1 MSLSSFFVVSNAL
14 RLNFTKLYDSGGYR
28 GKTPPDL
35 SDFIKNS
42 NGNKGE
48 KNMIKTT
55 VKIEGMMC
63 PHCEA
68 RVTEALKN
76 ALGAENVTSSHEK
89 AESVIIADKSFDEAL
104 IKKTVE
110 EAGYKFIE
118 IVTQEI

>member
-1 MSLSSFFVVSNAL
+1 
-14 RLNFTKLYDSGGYR
+14 
-28 GKTPPDL
+28 
-35 SDFIKNS
+35 
-42 NGNKGE
+42 
-48 KNMIKTT
+48 
-55 VKIEGMMC
+55 MC

-118 IVTQEI
+118 IVTEEI